1 MIEYVIAIGATI
13 IIGAL
18 GIKFTFLKTKFT
30 EVSILISEINSLV
43 IFMQEAIADNKIE
56 PEEVSRTLDLI
67 KGIVEK
73 FEIIIGRKLV

>member
-1 MIEYVIAIGATI
+1 MEYIIAIGATI

-18 GIKFTFLKTKFT
+18 GIKFAFLKAKFE
-30 EVSILISEINSLV
+30 EVGNLVSEINSLV

-67 KGIVEK
+67 RGIVEK